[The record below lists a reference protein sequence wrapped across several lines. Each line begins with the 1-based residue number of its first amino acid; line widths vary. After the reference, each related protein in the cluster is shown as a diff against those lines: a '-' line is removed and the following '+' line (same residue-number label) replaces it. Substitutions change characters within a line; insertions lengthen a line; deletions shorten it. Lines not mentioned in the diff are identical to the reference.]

1 MKNNLVVVL
10 LVILIGISSGV
21 GLLLGI
27 GNMVSVAVFPLYER
41 VTEQVIGQKTIERKI
56 NGLTEKLAGMEA
68 KLAGMEGKLANL
80 RQPPS
85 PNPVPDQAPPSED
98 LNKVYDIPAGNSIIV
113 GKKNA
118 PVTIVKFTDLQ
129 CPFCSRFYPPV
140 KEALKA
146 YPDQVRLIIKNFPLP
161 FHPNARPA
169 AKMALAANAQGKYIE
184 MVELLLENGADVS
197 EVKVKEYAKKLG
209 LNYDRLMADLKNNDA
224 QYEQQI
230 KADLD
235 LVGQVDVRGT
245 PTFFINGKKT
255 TARDFNGFKAEID
268 KILQK

>member
-1 MKNNLVVVL
+1 MKNNIVVLL

-27 GNMVSVAVFPLYER
+27 SNIVSVANFPLAER
-41 VTEQVIGQKTIERKI
+41 VGYVALGQGNIERKL
-56 NGLTEKLAGMEA
+56 NELGVKLAAVDGKLSAMDGKLAGLGQQPSPGA
-68 KLAGMEGKLANL
+68 APN
-80 RQPPS
+80 QPP
-85 PNPVPDQAPPSED
+85 PTED
-98 LNKVYDIPAGNSIIV
+98 LNKVYNIPVGNSIIV
-113 GKKNA
+113 GKKDA
-118 PVTIVKFTDLQ
+118 AVTIVQFTDLQ
-129 CPFCSRFYPPV
+129 CPFCARFYPPV

-146 YPDQVRLIIKNFPLP
+146 YPDKVRFIIKHFPLP

-169 AKMALAANAQGKYIE
+169 AKMAMAANAQGKYIE
-184 MVELLLENGADVS
+184 MVELLLENGGDVS
-197 EVKVKEYAKKLG
+197 EAKVKGYAQKLG
-209 LNYDRLMADLKNNDA
+209 LNYGKLMADVKNNDA

-235 LVGQVDVRGT
+235 LVSQTDVRGT

-268 KILQK
+268 KILAK